1 MSIDPCCR
9 NRENWIH
16 IRSPQCFETAEHFER
31 DVQED
36 DYHFYFYLDIHYC
49 RECGRVLRPPR
60 VELFET
66 DYVEDIISTAE
77 ERMDEIEVHLDW
89 VDTHVQSMP
98 TPDDHSELVYAL
110 HNEINYL
117 SGKIRDE
124 FTEIGVLDT

>member
-1 MSIDPCCR
+1 MTVDPCCR
-9 NRENWIH
+9 DSQNWIH

-31 DVQED
+31 DIQDD

-98 TPDDHSELVYAL
+98 VAEGSQDVIYDL
-110 HNEINYL
+110 HNRICDL
-117 SGKIRDE
+117 SLTIRDE
-124 FTEIGVLDT
+124 LVDIGVLQA